1 MHYVVTLVHG
11 TFARDAAWT
20 QEYSLLRIALEE
32 RLDAPVK
39 FRCVTWSGRN
49 AVEARME
56 GARRLVEEL
65 RSQMQDSD
73 AVLFVIAHSHGG
85 NLAMYAM
92 RDPAIRSRVAG
103 LVTMAT
109 PFVVASRRLSMH
121 WDARFL
127 WAGFGVYAA
136 ALTYLLQRYITPHLP
151 FSSALAVTAT
161 AVLCFAML
169 LALAGFL
176 LAYLENHSDILE
188 ETLELPVIDESQLLI
203 IRSAGD
209 EASIALLFS
218 QFLALVPY
226 RLFVAGAT
234 FVERLHAKGWT
245 SRMFE
250 AIATLITGVVVGPF
264 MVAAWVSQIAMN
276 ADLRGNNPFLDITAE
291 ATPPGQWRV
300 HLFVKN
306 KIEIPHAATVTIRA
320 QQLNLG
326 RRDPADGLFESSTLL
341 HSHLYMHW
349 EALRY
354 IGDWIVARK
363 QNNERCSNVQR
374 ASAAAALPQGDRI

>member
-20 QEYSLLRIALEE
+20 QEDSLLRIALEE
-32 RLDAPVK
+32 RLDAPVT

-109 PFVVASRRLSMH
+109 PFVVASRRLSIH

-176 LAYLENHSDILE
+176 LAYLENHSYILE
-188 ETLELPVIDESQLLI
+188 KTFELPVIDESQLLI

-300 HLFVKN
+300 QLFVKN
-306 KIEIPHAATVTIRA
+306 KIEIPHAATITIRA
-320 QQLNLG
+320 KQLNLG
-326 RRDPADGLFESSTLL
+326 RRDPADGFFESSTLL
-341 HSHLYMHW
+341 HSHLYTHW

-363 QNNERCSNVQR
+363 QNNERCSNVQ
-374 ASAAAALPQGDRI
+374 